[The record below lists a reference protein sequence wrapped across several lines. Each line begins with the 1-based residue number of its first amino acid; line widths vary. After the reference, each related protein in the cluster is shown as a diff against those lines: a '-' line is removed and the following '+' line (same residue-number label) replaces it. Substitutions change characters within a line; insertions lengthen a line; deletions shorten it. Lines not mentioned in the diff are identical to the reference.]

1 MHLRISITLLK
12 MSEERKWHEVPNF
25 CRLLAQD
32 LCHHIGVHVWC
43 SPVCISQTML
53 EVPLLQKTNEA
64 NPCHKL
70 P

>member
-1 MHLRISITLLK
+1 
-12 MSEERKWHEVPNF
+12 
-25 CRLLAQD
+25 
-32 LCHHIGVHVWC
+32 
-43 SPVCISQTML
+43 VCISQTML